1 MFSDL
6 LFYEN
11 ELTLFNSPL
20 SMNIDSV
27 NEELQVE
34 VIELQ
39 YNMIL
44 KIKYDNAGIL
54 EHYKYLGKCYHK
66 YKNHC
71 EKIISIF
78 GSTYNGEQLYSTKT
92 EHN

>member
-6 LFYEN
+6 LLYEN

-39 YNMIL
+39 
-44 KIKYDNAGIL
+44 
-54 EHYKYLGKCYHK
+54 
-66 YKNHC
+66 
-71 EKIISIF
+71 
-78 GSTYNGEQLYSTKT
+78 
-92 EHN
+92 